1 MKGLLLV
8 ASLSLMPAYTLQA
21 QCEYTSRPESSS
33 ERSLR
38 GRIVSVDGVAL
49 TAATIT
55 LLDKDGNM
63 LDGAVSDQMG
73 CFVITKRLDEAQRI
87 RAELGGYELYDAPLT
102 TGTMELGDIKLQM
115 ATTQLKAVEV
125 KAQRK
130 AFRLQGTEL
139 RANVAATSLSQLPT
153 MLHVLAAMPFVK
165 ADNQSVEVQGR
176 GTPIIYYGHR
186 QITFEELLQLNP
198 QDVKDIDLK
207 LIPDAS
213 FPASTAAVIRIKP
226 KSVTAR
232 SMGAY
237 LRGDITKQQAWG
249 HYGLGQVYW
258 DSPKLSVKL
267 GGLHTEKN
275 NQEIKTLSVETTDA
289 RPRSSMATEADE
301 RNGSTTAVGWID
313 AVYRPSEAHELGAKY
328 QYQSTYKLRPLAQ
341 MTAELSLAPEQR
353 AEYSSL
359 IDMMLNRPLASH
371 TLNAY
376 YHGALTEQWRLHGE
390 LNYYA
395 THGRYT
401 QRTLLHYTLPTERKD
416 ENRAENAKTA
426 DNTSWRAYV
435 ERSLPKGKLQIGFD
449 GSLSNITQ
457 DYQQLVLHHQQL
469 LPSTTTQSA
478 TQRYGL
484 FASWTHSWTEHLGMQ
499 LGLRAEYYR
508 TATHQNA
515 QLVDKQRSLYL
526 YPSLS
531 ISYNKGAVSTSLS
544 YETNVLAPSYN
555 NLQASI
561 MYIDELLLQS
571 GNPLLR
577 PMQTNKLTLVSSYKD
592 WTLTAAYAYER
603 DANYLG
609 NSRYELE
616 PNRLLIRPENYT
628 HSLYKLGLSYSPTIG
643 VWRPQ
648 WEAWLKGQRFTYL
661 GEKLSKPFVILSWDN
676 MLALRGGWTI
686 QASILGQFG
695 GHDAIHKY
703 GNYYQI
709 DFSINKSLGKHWS
722 ISLSAE
728 DLTTSGQKEYW
739 GRTAISRSYYLGNSD
754 YADWRLSISYNIN
767 AKQDRYRGGAAGS
780 AERSRF

>member
-1 MKGLLLV
+1 MKVLLC
-8 ASLSLMPAYTLQA
+8 AACLSLMPAYTLQA
-21 QCEYTSRPESSS
+21 QCEYTSRPEPNS

-38 GRIVSVDGVAL
+38 GRIVGADGAAL
-49 TAATIT
+49 ASATIT
-55 LLDKDGNM
+55 LLDKDGNI
-63 LDGAVSDQMG
+63 LDGAVSDQKG
-73 CFVITKRLDEAQRI
+73 YFVIGKRLDEAQRI
-87 RAELGGYELYDAPLT
+87 RVEQSGYEVYEEPLASGAIELGE
-102 TGTMELGDIKLQM
+102 IKLHL
-115 ATTQLKAVEV
+115 ATTQLQTVEV
-125 KAQRK
+125 KVHRK

-165 ADNQSVEVQGR
+165 ADGQGVEVQGR

-186 QITFEELLQLNP
+186 QVTFEELLQLNP
-198 QDVKDIDLK
+198 QDVKDVDLQ

-213 FPASTAAVIRIKP
+213 FPAGTAAVIRIKP

-237 LRGDITKQQAWG
+237 LRGDLTKQQAWG

-275 NQEIKTLSVETTDA
+275 SQELKSLRVETTDA

-301 RNGSTTAVGWID
+301 RNGSTTAVGWLD
-313 AVYRPSEAHELGAKY
+313 AVYRPSEAHEIGAKY
-328 QYQSTYKLRPLAQ
+328 QYQSTYKLRPWVQ
-341 MTAELSLAPEQR
+341 MAAELSLAPGQR
-353 AEYSSL
+353 AEYNST

-376 YHGALTEQWRLHGE
+376 YHGVLTEQWRLHGE

-395 THGRYT
+395 TQGRYT
-401 QRTLLHYTLPTERKD
+401 QRTLLHYVQPSERKD
-416 ENRAENAKTA
+416 ENRAESAKTA
-426 DNTSWRAYV
+426 DNTSWRTYV
-435 ERSLPKGKLQIGFD
+435 ERSLPKGRLQIGFD

-484 FASWTHSWTEHLGMQ
+484 FASWTHRWTEQLGVQ
-499 LGLRAEYYR
+499 LGLRAEYYQ
-508 TATHQNA
+508 TATHQNTK
-515 QLVDKQRSLYL
+515 LVDEQRSLYL

-592 WTLTAAYAYER
+592 WTLTAAYAHER
-603 DANYLG
+603 DADYLG
-609 NSRYELE
+609 NSRYELD

-648 WEAWLKGQRFTYL
+648 WEAWLKGQRFTHL
-661 GEKLSKPFVILSWDN
+661 GERMTKPFVIFSWN
-676 MLALRGGWTI
+676 NVLALRGGWTL
-686 QASILGQFG
+686 QASILKQFG

-703 GNYYQI
+703 GDYYQI

-739 GRTAISRSYYLGNSD
+739 GRTAISHSYYLSNSD